1 MNKGFNKLLIL
12 IVLFSLII
20 PQSVLADN
28 PNLQPDNSQEVKQ
41 LVIAYADCWRNSAN
55 KWTDTT
61 GYDGTVY
68 PKLQP
73 DGSPISIFNIQVG
86 YIGNL
91 TGTPQLLNVEAA
103 PSQISQELYNS
114 FENKD
119 NIIIANTGY
128 GVPIH
133 VPTKDNLNLKTRY
146 TGTIGNI
153 SFAQSGN
160 NANVTLHNINLV
172 TAHKDVRE
180 AVPSG
185 ISGEYLPNHTGN
197 APTVQG
203 RRIFFPLIV
212 TWKVANVPDFKVW
225 IGSKDMLGK
234 QPGEIITINCSV
246 RNMNG
251 GFEKTDIGVAEYGS
265 GWNPPT
271 VHGPLVDIPI
281 DGNNY
286 NFSFQMPMPS
296 STKMSAS
303 PVV

>member
-1 MNKGFNKLLIL
+1 MK
-12 IVLFSLII
+12 
-20 PQSVLADN
+20 
-28 PNLQPDNSQEVKQ
+28 
-41 LVIAYADCWRNSAN
+41 
-55 KWTDTT
+55 
-61 GYDGTVY
+61 
-68 PKLQP
+68 
-73 DGSPISIFNIQVG
+73 
-86 YIGNL
+86 
-91 TGTPQLLNVEAA
+91 
-103 PSQISQELYNS
+103 
-114 FENKD
+114 
-119 NIIIANTGY
+119 
-128 GVPIH
+128 
-133 VPTKDNLNLKTRY
+133 Y

-153 SFAQSGN
+153 SFTQSGN

-172 TAHKDVRE
+172 TTNKDTQQ

-185 ISGEYLPNHTGN
+185 ISGEYLSNHTGN

-251 GFEKTDIGVAEYGS
+251 GFEKTDIGVAEYGL

-271 VHGPLVDIPI
+271 VYGPFI
-281 DGNNY
+281 DMPVCDQNL
-286 NFSFQMPMPS
+286 SFDFLMPMPS
-296 STKMSAS
+296 SRMSAS

>member
-28 PNLQPDNSQEVKQ
+28 PNSQPSNSKEIKQ

-61 GYDGTVY
+61 GYDGKVY

-73 DGSPISIFNIQVG
+73 DGSPIEEYNVQVG
-86 YIGNL
+86 FIGNL
-91 TGTPQLLNVEAA
+91 SVTPQLLNVEAA
-103 PSQISQELYNS
+103 PSQISQELYDS

-119 NIIIANTGY
+119 NIVIANTGY
-128 GVPIH
+128 GKPIH
-133 VPTKDNLNLKTRY
+133 VPNKDKLNDKTRY

-153 SFAQSGN
+153 SFTQSGN
-160 NANVTLHNINLV
+160 NANITLHNINLV
-172 TAHKDVRE
+172 TTHKDKYQ

-225 IGSKDMLGK
+225 IGSKDIGNKL
-234 QPGEIITINCSV
+234 PGEMITIDCSV
-246 RNMNG
+246 KNLSG
-251 GFEKTDIGVAEYGS
+251 TLEKTDIGVAEYGS

-286 NFSFQMPMPS
+286 NFSFQMPMPT

>member
-1 MNKGFNKLLIL
+1 MNKKFNKLLIL
-12 IVLFSLII
+12 LVLLSLII

-28 PNLQPDNSQEVKQ
+28 PNSQPSNSKEIKQ
-41 LVIAYADCWRNSAN
+41 LVIGYADCWRNSAN
-55 KWTDTT
+55 KWIDGI
-61 GYDGTVY
+61 GYDGKVY

-73 DGSPISIFNIQVG
+73 DTPLEDYNVQVG
-86 YIGNL
+86 FIGNL
-91 TGTPQLLNVEAA
+91 SVTPQLLNVEAA
-103 PSQISQELYNS
+103 PSQISQELYDS
-114 FENKD
+114 FENKN
-119 NIIIANTGY
+119 NIVIANTGY
-128 GVPIH
+128 GAPIH
-133 VPTKDNLNLKTRY
+133 LPSKDELNDKMKY

-153 SFAQSGN
+153 SFTQSGN

-172 TAHKDVRE
+172 TTNKDTQQ

-185 ISGEYLPNHTGN
+185 ISGEYLSNHTGN

-203 RRIFFPLIV
+203 RRIYFPLIV

-225 IGSKDMLGK
+225 IGSKDIGNKL
-234 QPGEIITINCSV
+234 PGEMITIDCSV
-246 RNMNG
+246 KNLSG
-251 GFEKTDIGVAEYGS
+251 TLEKTDIGVAEYGS